1 METAGTKGR
10 RGCECC
16 LAGRF
21 DVPGRGAVSVFL
33 LFPGEDQSR
42 FVQKRHRF
50 FYPLSYLSIIRR
62 VMDEIRGDLSSL
74 ERWKMANFLPTVAR
88 LPSTRE
94 ILSDERDREREGEY
108 RDQSIIFDPSVI
120 PSIAFESLSLSF
132 FIITSNQFSKFIL
145 FIPRFCF
152 IYTSISV
159 EEKGESRRK
168 EDKVTGEGRI
178 IDCLFF
184 ACDFAGLKW
193 AEVASH
199 FESRG
204 IRGG

>member
-1 METAGTKGR
+1 METVGTKGR

-21 DVPGRGAVSVFL
+21 DVPGRGTVSVFL

-62 VMDEIRGDLSSL
+62 VMDEIRGDLPSL

-94 ILSDERDREREGEY
+94 ILSDERDREREGGY

-120 PSIAFESLSLSF
+120 PSIAFES
-132 FIITSNQFSKFIL
+132 
-145 FIPRFCF
+145 
-152 IYTSISV
+152 
-159 EEKGESRRK
+159 
-168 EDKVTGEGRI
+168 
-178 IDCLFF
+178 CLFRF
-184 ACDFAGLKW
+184 SL
-193 AEVASH
+193 
-199 FESRG
+199 
-204 IRGG
+204 

>member
-74 ERWKMANFLPTVAR
+74 ERENGEFSPDSCASSL
-88 LPSTRE
+88 
-94 ILSDERDREREGEY
+94 DEED
-108 RDQSIIFDPSVI
+108 SI
-120 PSIAFESLSLSF
+120 
-132 FIITSNQFSKFIL
+132 
-145 FIPRFCF
+145 
-152 IYTSISV
+152 
-159 EEKGESRRK
+159 
-168 EDKVTGEGRI
+168 
-178 IDCLFF
+178 
-184 ACDFAGLKW
+184 
-193 AEVASH
+193 
-199 FESRG
+199 
-204 IRGG
+204 

>member
-1 METAGTKGR
+1 
-10 RGCECC
+10 
-16 LAGRF
+16 
-21 DVPGRGAVSVFL
+21 
-33 LFPGEDQSR
+33 
-42 FVQKRHRF
+42 
-50 FYPLSYLSIIRR
+50 
-62 VMDEIRGDLSSL
+62 MDEIRGDLSSL

-94 ILSDERDREREGEY
+94 ILSDERDREEGY

>member
-88 LPSTRE
+88 FPSTRE
-94 ILSDERDREREGEY
+94 ILSDERDREGGY

-120 PSIAFESLSLSF
+120 PSIAFESLSLLF
-132 FIITSNQFSKFIL
+132 FHYNFEPILKVYSLYSTIL
-145 FIPRFCF
+145 FHLYLDLGRG
-152 IYTSISV
+152 
-159 EEKGESRRK
+159 EERK
-168 EDKVTGEGRI
+168 SKEGR
-178 IDCLFF
+178 
-184 ACDFAGLKW
+184 
-193 AEVASH
+193 
-199 FESRG
+199 
-204 IRGG
+204 

>member
-74 ERWKMANFLPTVAR
+74 ERWKMANFLPTVAH

-94 ILSDERDREREGEY
+94 ILSDERDREGGY

-132 FIITSNQFSKFIL
+132 FIITSNQFSKLPLYSTIL
-145 FIPRFCF
+145 FHLYLDLGR
-152 IYTSISV
+152 
-159 EEKGESRRK
+159 
-168 EDKVTGEGRI
+168 GEGRKSKE
-178 IDCLFF
+178 
-184 ACDFAGLKW
+184 G
-193 AEVASH
+193 
-199 FESRG
+199 R
-204 IRGG
+204 